1 TSGTEPTPKKK
12 NGHGNHISSVPGP
25 RPIASLQWRTRARV
39 AGQVKTIRVQP
50 LSEVPT
56 IECVVADGSGE
67 AITFVF
73 LGRRS
78 IAGLRNGTRMV
89 AEGMAGKH
97 KGKLAM
103 INPSY
108 EVLYSGSPE
117 EGA

>member
-1 TSGTEPTPKKK
+1 MATGICGARHATDRLAAVA
-12 NGHGNHISSVPGP
+12 HPG
-25 RPIASLQWRTRARV
+25 
-39 AGQVKTIRVQP
+39 AGGRRVKTIRVQP

-56 IECVVADGSGE
+56 IECVVVDDSGE

-78 IAGLRNGTRMV
+78 IAGLRSGTQMI
-89 AEGMAGKH
+89 AEGMIGKH

-108 EVLYSGSPE
+108 EVFSSGSGDE
-117 EGA
+117 NA

>member
-1 TSGTEPTPKKK
+1 M
-12 NGHGNHISSVPGP
+12 
-25 RPIASLQWRTRARV
+25 QWRTRARV
-39 AGQVKTIRVQP
+39 AGRVKTIRVQP

-56 IECVVADGSGE
+56 IECIVADDSGE

-78 IAGLRNGTRMV
+78 IAGLRSGTQMV
-89 AEGMAGKH
+89 AEGMVGKH

-108 EVLYSGSPE
+108 EVLISGSTE
-117 EGA
+117 DGA